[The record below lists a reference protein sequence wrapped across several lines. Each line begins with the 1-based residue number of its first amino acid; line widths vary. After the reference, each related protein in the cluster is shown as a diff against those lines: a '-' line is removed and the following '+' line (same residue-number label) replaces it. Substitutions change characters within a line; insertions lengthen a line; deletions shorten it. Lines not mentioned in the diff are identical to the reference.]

1 MKTRLLV
8 TVAVATLVATAGL
21 FVGAP
26 GGNVSA
32 ASNASDGN
40 ASDGN
45 ETSMGAQISSFMGVS
60 TAAANG
66 SVENGMFSASF
77 NATAVDDRPTVVE
90 NRTDVLERRLERL
103 QTRKAA
109 LIANRENMTRAA
121 YVARMSAVVGQ
132 IESLQ
137 RAINQTTTFARATGA
152 DPSRLAHLKSEA
164 RNLTGPE
171 VARLARNGTVGVG
184 NPGRGPPNGTPGEGP
199 PNKTV
204 EGPPNGTP
212 GEGPPNK
219 TGEGPPNG
227 TPGEGTPNGTAGAGN
242 GQGNGNGSGQGE
254 GQDNDNG
261 QGNDDRNQ
269 VESASRVRQMPLAP
283 LFNS

>member
-8 TVAVATLVATAGL
+8 TVAVAILVATAGL

-26 GGNVSA
+26 RGNVSA

-40 ASDGN
+40 VSDGN

-77 NATAVDDRPTVVE
+77 NATATDDRPTVIE
-90 NRTDVLERRLERL
+90 NRTEALERRLDRL
-103 QTRKAA
+103 RTRKAA
-109 LIANRENMTRAA
+109 LVANRENMTRAA

-184 NPGRGPPNGTPGEGP
+184 TPGRGPPNGTPGEGP
-199 PNKTV
+199 PN
-204 EGPPNGTP
+204 GTP

-219 TGEGPPNG
+219 TEEGPPNG
-227 TPGEGTPNGTAGAGN
+227 TPGEEPPNGTAGEGN
-242 GQGNGNGSGQGE
+242 GQENGNGSGQGE
-254 GQDNDNG
+254 GQGNG
-261 QGNDDRNQ
+261 NEKGNDDQNQ
-269 VESASRVRQMPLAP
+269 IESASRVRQMLLAP